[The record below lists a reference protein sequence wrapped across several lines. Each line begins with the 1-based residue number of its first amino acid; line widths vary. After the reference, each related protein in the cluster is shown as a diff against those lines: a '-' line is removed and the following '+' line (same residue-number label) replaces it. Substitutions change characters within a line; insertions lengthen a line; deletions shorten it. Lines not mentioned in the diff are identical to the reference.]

1 MEWFIAAGVLVL
13 AVGLLAWRVSR
24 RNRRA
29 GLDSFALGPE
39 ELRTRV
45 WANLGTGKDVKYRG
59 R

>member
-1 MEWFIAAGVLVL
+1 MLVL

-45 WANLGTGKDVKYRG
+45 WSNLGTGKDVKYRG